1 MRARL
6 PVALLLALTAAGATA
21 CGTESAYACHGG
33 TVCTLEADGDADL
46 RVDELDVTVEVSDLQ
61 PGDVAVAV
69 DGMRARVSRGE
80 TARIGG
86 LRVTATVT
94 GRDHVALRLVRAVG
108 A

>member
-61 PGDVAVAV
+61 PGTSPWRWTGCAP
-69 DGMRARVSRGE
+69 GWRAARRRGS
-80 TARIGG
+80 A
-86 LRVTATVT
+86 AC
-94 GRDHVALRLVRAVG
+94 A
-108 A
+108 